1 MSNRCRGPGQDDQDG
16 SGFEESEESEDGGVG
31 LLGFRWVARHFEVSR
46 RLTSLRQLG
55 NRLLDFFLPPSGSSS
70 SSSSS
75 SSSTSSSTSSFL
87 LFLLFFLFRF
97 FFISDFNCAVIYS
110 DVISQAGR
118 SFFDLFT

>member
-55 NRLLDFFLPPSGSSS
+55 NRLLDFFLPPSGP
-70 SSSSS
+70 
-75 SSSTSSSTSSFL
+75 SFHFPSHHQS
-87 LFLLFFLFRF
+87 LFFFFFFFFFFLFF
-97 FFISDFNCAVIYS
+97 FFFFFLFLYFFFNFEFSFVFAFLS
-110 DVISQAGR
+110 F
-118 SFFDLFT
+118 SFFFYIGL